1 MSRQEQAY
9 SILRQFSEEE
19 LERFIAYFGI
29 IYPVP
34 DEAEEL
40 KERRESFARLEKM
53 CRDIPNLDPE
63 KELAE
68 YREEKYSR

>member
-1 MSRQEQAY
+1 MSKQEQAY

-19 LERFIAYFGI
+19 LERFIAYFSI

-40 KERRESFARLEKM
+40 KERRESFTRLEKM
-53 CRDIPNLDPE
+53 CRHIPDLDAE

-68 YREEKYSR
+68 YREEKYGI